1 MPGRKFLKPRSVNA
15 PAQGEYHYIP
25 IIIVHESD
33 TAQGL
38 EDLFDLQMAR
48 YQAET
53 PLDYFV
59 VESVSYTVNV
69 LVEQSGGT
77 PAVMSYSALA
87 WITKC
92 QRVTNE

>member
-1 MPGRKFLKPRSVNA
+1 MPRKFLKPRSVDI
-15 PAQGEYHYIP
+15 PPQGEFHYIP

-38 EDLFDLQMAR
+38 EDLFDLGLTR

-53 PLDYFV
+53 PLDFYV
-59 VESVSYTVNV
+59 VESVSYTVSV
-69 LVEQSGGT
+69 IVEQMGST

-87 WITKC
+87 WVTQCK
-92 QRVTNE
+92 RVTNE

>member
-1 MPGRKFLKPRSVNA
+1 MPRKFLKPRSVDI
-15 PAQGEYHYIP
+15 PPQGEFYFIP
-25 IIIVHESD
+25 IIIVHEAD

-38 EDLFDLQMAR
+38 EDLFDLGMAR

-53 PLDYFV
+53 PLDFYV

-69 LVEQSGGT
+69 LVAQSGGT

-87 WITKC
+87 W
-92 QRVTNE
+92 VTQCKRIVAP